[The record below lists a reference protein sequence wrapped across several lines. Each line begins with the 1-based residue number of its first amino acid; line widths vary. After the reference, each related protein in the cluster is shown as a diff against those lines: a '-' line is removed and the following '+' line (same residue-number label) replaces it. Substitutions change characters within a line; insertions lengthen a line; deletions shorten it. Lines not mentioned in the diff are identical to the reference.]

1 MEIIKA
7 PVTSQTN
14 YPFTSGKN
22 RYKIR
27 PVATARSRVAAAWR
41 GKGRESVQSRDTRI
55 AMETAVL
62 STCDVPTGLARGDQP
77 RATLTPAQKQHIEE
91 TWAQVESSGLLE
103 NGMQLFKQ

>member
-1 MEIIKA
+1 
-7 PVTSQTN
+7 
-14 YPFTSGKN
+14 
-22 RYKIR
+22 
-27 PVATARSRVAAAWR
+27 
-41 GKGRESVQSRDTRI
+41 
-55 AMETAVL
+55 METAVL